1 MGFNSGRNDLNLIK
15 EHFAEL
21 LADTTDKVQVEK
33 MANTTMFM
41 KTSGFHFVDI
51 INYLAPARRMTSG

>member
-33 MANTTMFM
+33 TANTTMFM